1 MRRSLAI
8 LSLMILGLVVRSV
21 GQTPGAAPLQLEVYT
36 ADSSAFSVTS
46 SLIYGRT
53 EVVLVDAQFRVSDA
67 RRLADRVAATGRR
80 LKAIIVTHPH
90 PDHYFG
96 LAMLLERF
104 PGTPLY
110 ISAAGA
116 RGFAAAATAKIAQWA
131 PLYGAEMPSR
141 VPTPQL
147 LPAEPLTVDGHAIEV
162 IADLQGDELV
172 QSNSVV
178 WVPSL
183 RALIAGDLVFQGT
196 HVWLAESNAETRQAW
211 LGALRR
217 LSALQPA
224 IVVPGHK
231 RSADLPNDPDALA
244 FTSQYIT
251 DFDAATAASNN
262 ADSLISAVQQ
272 KYPTLGLPLILTFAA
287 KAAFPN

>member
-8 LSLMILGLVVRSV
+8 LALLMTGLASTSL
-21 GQTPGAAPLQLEVYT
+21 GQAPGAAPLQLEVYT
-36 ADSSAFSVTS
+36 ADSNAFGVTS
-46 SLIYGRT
+46 TLVYGRT
-53 EVVLVDAQFRVSDA
+53 EVILVDAQFRISDA

-96 LAMLLERF
+96 LATVLERF
-104 PGTPLY
+104 PGTPVF

-116 RGFAAAATAKIAQWA
+116 RGFPEAATAKIAQWT
-131 PLYGAEMPSR
+131 PVYGAEMPSR
-141 VPTPQL
+141 VPTPQV
-147 LPAEPLTVDGHAIEV
+147 LPSEPLVVDGQAIEV
-162 IADLQGDELV
+162 IVDLQGDELV
-172 QSNSVV
+172 KSNSVV

-183 RALIAGDLVFQGT
+183 RAVIAGDLVFQDT

-211 LGALRR
+211 LGSLRR
-217 LSALQPA
+217 LGALQPV

-231 RSADLPNDPDALA
+231 RSGDLPNSPDALD

-251 DFDAATAASNN
+251 DFDVANAVSNN
-262 ADSLISAVQQ
+262 ADSLVAAVQR
-272 KYPTLGLPLILTFAA
+272 KYPTLGLPIILTIAA